1 MFNYIG
7 SPILIPELIS
17 WNKLPLKQEENSC
30 TCTEIDKTSDFL
42 NIVNIRLGLTV
53 LSYLA
58 AGISFPDSAISN
70 RVPRW
75 EIIIKCFENV
85 RKIPKT
91 ASLK

>member
-70 RVPRW
+70 RVPR
-75 EIIIKCFENV
+75 
-85 RKIPKT
+85 
-91 ASLK
+91 